1 LAQKALIKRTRKI
14 KILLIMSK
22 EYKITEQGS
31 LGLLALGHIGLRKW
45 REVVAE
51 EKKKRQ
57 EKKNDKKEK

>member
-1 LAQKALIKRTRKI
+1 
-14 KILLIMSK
+14 MSK

-51 EKKKRQ
+51 EKKKRL